1 MASFFDGTGLS
12 QLWTRI
18 TSLLNNKADK
28 NGSNVS
34 GTWSGLKAGS
44 ASSADKVEWNNVQ
57 NKPSILTADNVYTK
71 TQSDGRFAP
80 KTHSHTSSQ
89 ITDFETAVKNLSGY
103 DLIETRVITSSTQIN
118 DIPSGAR
125 LIAFVGIGGGG
136 GGGKWLSAISSSP
149 GGGGGGASGNGKVGI
164 GSTGST
170 SNGDGGHG
178 GSGTIGIIPLLDGF
192 TYTIIVAIGAGG
204 KGGTNQIQKDG
215 KVGGN
220 TTVSILDPPLTATE
234 AGSFPVIFTVTSK
247 DLDID
252 GDSGGDPEGGAAVGG
267 KGITLFGKTYGGGGD
282 AGTSLSSNGK
292 DGESGAVHM
301 FIYA

>member
-18 TSLLNNKADK
+18 TSLLNNKANK

-44 ASSADKVEWNNVQ
+44 ASSADKVEWDNVQ

-80 KTHSHTSSQ
+80 KTHSHSVLQ

-103 DLIETRVITSSTQIN
+103 DLIETRVITMSTQIN
-118 DIPSGAR
+118 DIPLGAK

-136 GGGKWLSAISSSP
+136 GGGSLVFPGSGTP
-149 GGGGGGASGNGKVGI
+149 GGGGGGAAGNGKVGI
-164 GSTGST
+164 GVTSSA

-178 GSGTIGIIPLLDGF
+178 GSGTIGIIPLFNGF
-192 TYTIIVAIGAGG
+192 TYKIMVQIGAGG
-204 KGGTNQIQKDG
+204 KGGNLTLKDG
-215 KVGGN
+215 KDGGN
-220 TTVSILDPPLTATE
+220 TTVSILTPPLIGAG

-252 GDSGGDPEGGAAVGG
+252 GEPGGDPEGGGTVGG
-267 KGITLFGKTYGGGGD
+267 KGITLFGKTFGKGGD
-282 AGTSLSSNGK
+282 GGSSSDNFGK
-292 DGESGAVHM
+292 DGDYGAVHM
-301 FIYA
+301 FFYG